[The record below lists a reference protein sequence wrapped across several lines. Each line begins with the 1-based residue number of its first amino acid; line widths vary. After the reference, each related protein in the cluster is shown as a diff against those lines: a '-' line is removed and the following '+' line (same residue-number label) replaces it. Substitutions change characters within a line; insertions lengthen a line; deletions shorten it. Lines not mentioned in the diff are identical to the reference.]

1 MMPFSYGRSTPP
13 RHPNYHFPLTWIQD
27 ECVVKALTVRDF
39 HRREWEN
46 TVDTVHVGENALVEE
61 LTVTGLTLENHLPDH
76 CAKLLNGGRIGELR
90 TDCLAPEEI
99 ENEGAGSFG
108 TVTLTHG

>member
-1 MMPFSYGRSTPP
+1 M
-13 RHPNYHFPLTWIQD
+13 
-27 ECVVKALTVRDF
+27 
-39 HRREWEN
+39 
-46 TVDTVHVGENALVEE
+46 
-61 LTVTGLTLENHLPDH
+61 TGLTLENHLPDH